1 MNCCINCFNDS
12 EVTGF
17 IRSNSTSTGNCDFC
31 TSTGV
36 QLVNA
41 VELEE
46 LFQPIAGC
54 FKTCVTLG
62 VPDTGKLMHQKIQD
76 TWNMFRN
83 PNEGVNKNLLATI
96 FSHIIPA
103 GDPLLEDSVEIA
115 VLAAPGLAGD
125 VHEQKWE
132 NFAEEIKYKN
142 RFFLNETIDLTLL
155 ANLLDY
161 LSKTYDPGKIFY
173 RGRVSDRAGIALGLM
188 GKPPADKTTSGR
200 ANPNGIPYLY
210 LAADVETTVY
220 ESRCTYLDYLTV
232 AQFRLR
238 ERMKV
243 VSLRGVGKI
252 SPVVF
257 GDQLEKY
264 ISHQKYLIRLE
275 RELSKPVR
283 RYDKELDY
291 LPSQYLCEYV
301 KSLGYDAIEYG
312 SSLRNGGINL
322 AVFNDGKLEPRSVEV
337 YEIID
342 FNLGFNRIAP

>member
-1 MNCCINCFNDS
+1 MNCCINCFNDP

-17 IRSNSTSTGNCDFC
+17 IRSNSTATGACDFC
-31 TSTGV
+31 GSTGV
-36 QLVNA
+36 QLVNT

-46 LFQPIAGC
+46 LFQPIALC
-54 FKTCVTLG
+54 FKTCATLG
-62 VPDTGKLMHQKIQD
+62 IPDSGRLMHQKIQD
-76 TWNMFRN
+76 TWKMFRN
-83 PNEGVNKNLLATI
+83 PDEAVNKNLLGEI
-96 FSHIIPA
+96 INHIIPA
-103 GDPLLEDSVEIA
+103 GDPLLESSVEIA
-115 VLAAPGLAGD
+115 VLTAPGLAGD

-132 NFAEEIKYKN
+132 NFATEIKSKN
-142 RFFLNETIDLTLL
+142 RFFLNETIDLPLL
-155 ANLLDY
+155 ANLLEY
-161 LSKTYDPGKIFY
+161 FSRTYDPGKVFY
-173 RGRVSDRAGIALGLM
+173 RGRVSERGGIALALM

-220 ESRCTYLDYLTV
+220 ESRSTYLDFLTV

-238 ERMKV
+238 ENMKV
-243 VSLRGVGKI
+243 VSLRGIDKI

-257 GDQLEKY
+257 SDQLEKY
-264 ISHQKYLIRLE
+264 LSHQKYLIRLE

-322 AVFNDGKLEPRSVEV
+322 AVFNDGILEPRSVEV
-337 YEIID
+337 YEITD
-342 FNLGFNRIAP
+342 FNLGFNPIAP

>member
-17 IRSNSTSTGNCDFC
+17 IRSNSTAIGNCDFC
-31 TSTGV
+31 ASVAV
-36 QLVNA
+36 QLVDA

-54 FKTCVTLG
+54 FKTCATLG
-62 VPDTGKLMHQKIQD
+62 VPDTERLMHQKIQD
-76 TWNMFRN
+76 TWKTFRN
-83 PNEGVNKNLLATI
+83 TDEAVNKNLLAAI
-96 FSHIIPA
+96 VSHIIPA
-103 GDPLLEDSVEIA
+103 GDPLLNTSVEIA
-115 VLAAPGLAGD
+115 ILTAPGLAGD

-132 NFAEEIKYKN
+132 NFAEEIKFKN
-142 RFFLNETIDLTLL
+142 RFFLNETIDLPLL
-155 ANLLDY
+155 ANLLEY
-161 LSKTYDPGKIFY
+161 LSKTYDPGKVFY
-173 RGRVSDRAGIALGLM
+173 RGRVSERVGIALALM

-210 LAADVETTVY
+210 LSADVETTVY
-220 ESRCTYLDYLTV
+220 ESRSTYLDFLTV

-238 ERMKV
+238 DRMKV
-243 VSLRGVGKI
+243 VSLRGIGKI

-264 ISHQKYLIRLE
+264 LSHQKYLIRLE

-312 SSLRNGGINL
+312 SSLRDGGINL
-322 AVFNDGKLEPRSVEV
+322 AVFNDGMLEPRSVEV
-337 YEIID
+337 YEITD
-342 FNLGFNRIAP
+342 FDLGYEPIAP